1 MPVPDMLPLHLYV
14 LINQETTVLEESY
27 ELPDGRVI
35 KIGRE
40 RFEAPEA
47 LFNPSLV
54 DSERP
59 SLGDMVFDM
68 IQDSEI
74 DCRAEYYEHIVLSGG
89 TTMFPG
95 FSTRLRKDISNRYLS
110 DVLKGNA
117 DRLKGFKLSIEDP
130 PQRKHMVFVGGSIL
144 ADIMQK
150 RSDFWVTREE
160 WLEEGERA
168 LTKFVAGR

>member
-1 MPVPDMLPLHLYV
+1 M
-14 LINQETTVLEESY
+14 
-27 ELPDGRVI
+27 
-35 KIGRE
+35 
-40 RFEAPEA
+40 
-47 LFNPSLV
+47 

-59 SLGDMVFDM
+59 GLGDMVFDM

-74 DCRAEYYEHIVLSGG
+74 DCRTEYYEHIVLSGG

-95 FSTRLRKDISNRYLS
+95 FSTRLKKEMSNRYLN

-160 WLEEGERA
+160 WLEEGERSLA
-168 LTKFVAGR
+168 KFVAGR